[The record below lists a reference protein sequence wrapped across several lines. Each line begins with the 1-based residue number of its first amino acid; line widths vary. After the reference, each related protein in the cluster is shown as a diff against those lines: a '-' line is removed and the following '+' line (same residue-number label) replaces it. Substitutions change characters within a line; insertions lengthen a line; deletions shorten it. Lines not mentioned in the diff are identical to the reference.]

1 MTQIYIGYKCNEID
15 TCIPQPFVLQD
26 KIKIN
31 INCDISYDFNCKNH
45 NNRKNRICHLIHT
58 LKNVRT

>member
-31 INCDISYDFNCKNH
+31 INFDI
-45 NNRKNRICHLIHT
+45 NRKNRICHLIHT